1 MFNLFKKKSEVIKV
15 IDTVFISTAAKYQ
28 VMLDEWRKNQSI
40 AYIFWFDDSFNEA
53 AAFFSS
59 ATAEEITLLLTRQTT
74 SQQLS
79 GKIPIFAEHYPLETK
94 EQDFYKKLNL
104 DVVKV
109 YSALD
114 EPLYKHF
121 GADRIIDLVQKL
133 GMKESEVIEHK
144 MVSSSIKKAQ
154 QKIEKNVVFE
164 QTAHSQS
171 DWLQKNYKL

>member
-1 MFNLFKKKSEVIKV
+1 MFNFFRKKSEGTQVS
-15 IDTVFISTAAKYQ
+15 DAVFISTAAKYQ
-28 VMLDEWRKNQSI
+28 VMLDEWEKNKSI
-40 AYIFWFDDSFNEA
+40 IYLFWFDDSLSEA

-59 ATAEEITLLLTRQTT
+59 ATTEENILLLTRQTT

-79 GKIPIFAEHYPLETK
+79 ARIPIFAEHYPLETK

-154 QKIEKNVVFE
+154 QKIEKNIVFE